1 MFCIILKL
9 LKKEVAMTSRTLS
22 RKAAGNIKKDL
33 KNSRA
38 VLTVNES
45 EIPANSIT
53 AFKERASKSAH
64 SDNPTINEVDRRMLY
79 YYYYHQTRQN
89 LNTVPDSEIFDSLT
103 NVDQKP
109 QLELLTLSKEDGMK
123 LYESLPEES
132 VNTINKTILWYLKN
146 WDGYTSEELPE
157 KYGGKNT
164 SPESDEYKDTEY
176 LIKRDIPNITETFI
190 NNQRKSLNEKIRF
203 YALNAKYDVL
213 TDYIFNDKNATII
226 NSKEKSYKTSP
237 EVSKAYLSIG
247 QALRAAEDDENN
259 DEIIY

>member
-1 MFCIILKL
+1 
-9 LKKEVAMTSRTLS
+9 MTSRTLL

-53 AFKERASKSAH
+53 SFKERASKSAH
-64 SDNPTINEVDRRMLY
+64 SYPPTINEVDQKMLY

-103 NVDQKP
+103 NIDQKP

-132 VNTINKTILWYLKN
+132 VKIINKNIVWFLKN
-146 WDGYTSEELPE
+146 WDGYKSEDIPK

-164 SPESDEYKDTEY
+164 SPESDEYKDTEGW
-176 LIKRDIPNITETFI
+176 IIQDIPNTTQKFI
-190 NNQRKSLNEKIRF
+190 NDQRKSLNEKIRF

-213 TDYIFNDKNATII
+213 NSYIFNDKNATII

-237 EVSKAYLSIG
+237 EVSKAYMSIVE
-247 QALRAAEDDENN
+247 ALRAAEDDEDH
-259 DEIIY
+259 DEVIR